1 MRRIFPAVALLL
13 VALPLAAAPAGD
25 DAGFTSMFNGTDLKG
40 WEGKPGLWR
49 VEEGAITAESTP
61 EQPCERAHYL
71 YWQGGEPGD
80 FILRFQYKLTGE
92 GGNSGVQFRSERR
105 DDYDAWG
112 YQADLE
118 SGKQWSGC
126 IFQHDRGG
134 VVMRGNKAEINAQGE
149 RKEEPFATSDDLQA
163 KIRQDDW
170 NDYEVR
176 AQGNHIVLLINGQ
189 VMCEVRDD
197 DAKYSRRKGFIA
209 LQMHP
214 GPPMKIQFRNLRIK
228 LLDK

>member
-1 MRRIFPAVALLL
+1 M
-13 VALPLAAAPAGD
+13 
-25 DAGFTSMFNGTDLKG
+25 
-40 WEGKPGLWR
+40 
-49 VEEGAITAESTP
+49 
-61 EQPCERAHYL
+61 

-80 FILRFQYKLTGE
+80 FILRFEYKLTGE
-92 GGNSGVQFRSERR
+92 GGNSGVQFRSEKR

-134 VVMRGNKAEINAQGE
+134 VVMRGNKAEIDAGGG
-149 RKEEPFATSDDLQA
+149 RKEEVFAASDDLQA
-163 KIRQDDW
+163 KIVQDDW
-170 NDYEVR
+170 NAYEVR
-176 AQGNHIVLLINGQ
+176 AQGNHIVLAINGQ
-189 VMCEVRDD
+189 IMCEVRDD